1 MADGNATTST
11 HTLKRFALIGFGVLV
26 ILFGLIYLIVAQSW
40 SVVSSTESNAN
51 MQYVLSNLTNG
62 AVVEQQLSKNGTQ
75 LSEVTLYPSIPQA
88 VQGTMTVQVLD
99 GDIVIGS
106 ASFALD
112 SLTNME
118 GIAASFDQIN
128 VSNTGDLLLR
138 VLVEREEDENF
149 FSLYYWK
156 TIDTGRYEIAGSGL
170 DNLTVSGEQV
180 EGRLSYS
187 LTMMRPTN
195 ALTVYLI
202 VVIAVLVLYA
212 LMMVWTM
219 RCHKAGKNNIVLV
232 LYEEFKRYS
241 YLIERLVSRDFNT
254 KYRQSILGVLWS
266 FLNPLL
272 TMLVYYIV
280 FSTVFKS
287 NIPNFPVYLLT
298 GIVMFNFFSEASS
311 MCLESITCNASLIT
325 KVYVPKYIYPLSRV
339 MSSLVN
345 LVISLIPL
353 LIVTLIT
360 GVHLNWSLLLLPIPI
375 LCEAVFALGMGM
387 ILATSNV
394 FFRDTKFLWS
404 VLIMMWNFL
413 TPVFYPESIIPAK
426 LTTLYHMN
434 PLYQFVYFLRC
445 ILIDNVTPQ
454 PITYIYCIVCAVV
467 PLLLGLYVFRKYQNR
482 FVLYL

>member
-1 MADGNATTST
+1 MASDNAPTST
-11 HTLKRFALIGFGVLV
+11 NAVKRLMLIGLGALVL
-26 ILFGLIYLIVAQSW
+26 LFGLIYLIVAPSW
-40 SVVSSTESNAN
+40 AVVSNTESNAN

-62 AVVEQQLSKNGTQ
+62 AVVEQQISKNGTQ

-88 VQGTMTVQVLD
+88 VEGTMTLQVLD
-99 GDIVIGS
+99 GDTVIGT
-106 ASFALD
+106 ASFPLD
-112 SLTNME
+112 SLTNMA
-118 GIAASFDQIN
+118 GITASFDSVD

-138 VLVEREEDENF
+138 ISVERAEDESF
-149 FSLYYWK
+149 FSLYYWNS
-156 TIDTGRYEIAGSGL
+156 IDTGRYQIEASDL
-170 DNLTVSGEQV
+170 DKLTVNGEAV
-180 EGRLSYS
+180 EGRLSCTLS
-187 LTMMRPTN
+187 MMRPTN
-195 ALTVYLI
+195 ALTVYL
-202 VVIAVLVLYA
+202 VLVLLVLAAYIA
-212 LMMVWTM
+212 LMVWTLHC
-219 RCHKAGKNNIVLV
+219 RKVGKNNIVII
-232 LYEEFKRYS
+232 LYEECLRYS

-325 KVYVPKYIYPLSRV
+325 KVYVPKYVYPLSRV
-339 MSSLVN
+339 ISSLVN
-345 LVISLIPL
+345 LSISLIPL
-353 LIVTLIT
+353 LIVTLFT
-360 GVHLNWSLLLLPIPI
+360 GSHLNWSLLLLPIPI
-375 LCEAVFALGMGM
+375 LCEAVFALGMGL
-387 ILATSNV
+387 ILATGNV

-413 TPVFYPESIIPAK
+413 TPVFYPESIIPSN
-426 LTTLYHMN
+426 LITLYHMN

-454 PITYIYCIVCAVV
+454 PITYIYCVVCAVV

>member
-1 MADGNATTST
+1 MASDKETTRVST
-11 HTLKRFALIGFGVLV
+11 VKRYTFRGLGVLV
-26 ILFGLIYLIVAQSW
+26 ILFALIYWIVAQSW
-40 SVVSSTESNAN
+40 AVVTTTESNTD
-51 MQYVLSNLTNG
+51 MQYVLPNLTSG
-62 AVVEQQLSKNGTQ
+62 TVVEQRLSKNGTQ
-75 LSEVTLYPSIPQA
+75 LAELTLYPSMPQA
-88 VQGTMTVQVLD
+88 VQGTMTVEALD
-99 GDIVIGS
+99 GDAVVG
-106 ASFALD
+106 AVSFSLD
-112 SLTNME
+112 TLKNME
-118 GIAASFDQIN
+118 GITASFQHAS
-128 VSNTGDLLLR
+128 VSSSGDLVFR
-138 VLVEREEDENF
+138 IMVEREENDSF

-156 TIDTGRYEIAGSGL
+156 TIDTGRYQVEASDL
-170 DNLTVSGEQV
+170 DKLTVGGEAV
-180 EGRLSYS
+180 EGRLSYDLS
-187 LTMMRPTN
+187 MLRPTN
-195 ALTVYLI
+195 ALRNYLI
-202 VVIAVLVLYA
+202 VAVVIIAAYMA
-212 LMMVWTM
+212 LMVWTL
-219 RCHKAGKNNIVLV
+219 RCCKAGKNNVVIV
-232 LYEEFKRYS
+232 LYEEVKRYR

-280 FSTVFKS
+280 FSTLFKS

-298 GIVMFNFFSEASS
+298 GIVMFNFFSEATS

-360 GVHLNWSLLLLPIPI
+360 GLRFTKSLLLLPIPI
-375 LCEAVFALGMGM
+375 LCEATFALGVGM

-426 LTTLYHMN
+426 LITLYHMN

-445 ILIDNVTPQ
+445 VLIDNVTPQ
-454 PITYIYCIVCAVV
+454 PITYLYCILSAII
-467 PLLLGLYVFRKYQNR
+467 PLLLGLYVFRKHQNR